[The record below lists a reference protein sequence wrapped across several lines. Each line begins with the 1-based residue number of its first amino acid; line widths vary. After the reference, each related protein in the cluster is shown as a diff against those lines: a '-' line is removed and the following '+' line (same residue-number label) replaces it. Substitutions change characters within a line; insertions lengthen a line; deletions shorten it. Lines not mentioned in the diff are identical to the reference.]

1 MSSEEWRPFC
11 LCLNIK
17 FSTVTGWLQMLKI
30 SSIIFWQDVIAITG
44 LYYELTRINEA
55 QELNYMSYREL
66 RRVNEIQGYAN
77 CSVCKDVWAYV
88 NSQRSND
95 AYMRHRN
102 MPSLV
107 QIMLCRLFGAKPLS
121 KPILAYHE
129 LDTCG
134 KISVKYNSMCFRWL
148 RVLKLSSDCTW

>member
-30 SSIIFWQDVIAITG
+30 SSIIFWQDIIAIIG

-55 QELNYMSYREL
+55 QELYYMSYREL

-77 CSVCKDVWAYV
+77 CSVCKDVWASV

-107 QIMLCRLFGAKPLS
+107 QKCLVACSAPNHYLNQYWLIMNWT
-121 KPILAYHE
+121 LAE
-129 LDTCG
+129 KFQWNIIQCVLDG
-134 KISVKYNSMCFRWL
+134 SVC
-148 RVLKLSSDCTW
+148 